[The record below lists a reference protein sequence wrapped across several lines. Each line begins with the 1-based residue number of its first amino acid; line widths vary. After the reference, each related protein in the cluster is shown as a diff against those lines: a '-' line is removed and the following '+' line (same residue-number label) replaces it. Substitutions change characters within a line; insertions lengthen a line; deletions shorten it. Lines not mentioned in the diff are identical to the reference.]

1 MKPLVVLTNIGESGS
16 DENALEEEL
25 RSAGSDVLALTVLD
39 VRLLADPKSPPSWV
53 DDLSNGAFWSTYVI
67 EGEAGKGDI
76 CLNGPPARHFHRGDK
91 VIIMAEAWLEPGEM
105 PGLAPTVIFV
115 DEKNQLIRTA
125 KHPPTRAESEQLD
138 KIH

>member
-1 MKPLVVLTNIGESGS
+1 MHIKVCMAKIHQATVTETDLHYVGSITIDKNLLEASGIRPFQYVNVTN
-16 DENALEEEL
+16 
-25 RSAGSDVLALTVLD
+25 
-39 VRLLADPKSPPSWV
+39 
-53 DDLSNGAFWSTYVI
+53 LSNGAFWSTYVI

-105 PGLAPTVIFV
+105 TGLAPTVIFV